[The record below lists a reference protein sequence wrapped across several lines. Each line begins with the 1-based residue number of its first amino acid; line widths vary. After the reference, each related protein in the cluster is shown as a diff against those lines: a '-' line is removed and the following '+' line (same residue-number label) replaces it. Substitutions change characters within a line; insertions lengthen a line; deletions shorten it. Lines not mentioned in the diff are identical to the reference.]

1 MPDRG
6 MHSVRRGIPWILS
19 WLDGFFVVF
28 IIVAPRRR
36 VNGK

>member
-1 MPDRG
+1 MPDRC
-6 MHSVRRGIPWILS
+6 MHSLRRGIPWILS
-19 WLDGFFVVF
+19 WLDGF